1 MWYNVP
7 VTEDGLSSQ
16 EETMDYQAEYRS
28 KLRTPAEAVQ
38 TVKSGDW
45 VDYITNLAF
54 PELLDAALAERAEE
68 LENVKIRGNL
78 IFHPIQAVEC
88 DPERKHFIYNS
99 WHCSSYERKLC
110 DQGLCNFIPMVF
122 RNLVPYYRHFLKV
135 NVAMCAA
142 TPMDRHG
149 YFNLSVASGV
159 AKGILDTADV
169 VILEVNERLPRVSGG
184 FGQAIHISE
193 VDMVVEGEHGPLP
206 TVPLHPATDEDR
218 AVAKFI
224 MTKIPDGA
232 TLQFGIGG
240 MPNTLGAMLA
250 DSDLKDLGMHT
261 ELCSD
266 AYVSLTEA
274 GKLNNS
280 KKTYMPGVGVTGVAF
295 GTEKVYE
302 FVDENPGVAFMPMEQ
317 VNAPET
323 IGRIDNMIS
332 INNCIAVDLFG
343 QVSAETVGMRQISG
357 TGGQL
362 DYLTGAAMSRRGKA
376 FLCMTSTFR
385 EKDGTV
391 RSRIVPAFQGD
402 IVTDPRSQAYYMV
415 TEYGMVN
422 LVGRTTWERAEMLIS
437 IAHPDFREELIR
449 KAEENGI
456 WIRSNKR

>member
-362 DYLTGAAMSRRGKA
+362 DYLTGAAMSRGGKA